1 MDEGAQ
7 VVIAGRSQASLHKA
21 AIGLG
26 APAIAADVS
35 QETDAAR
42 LARETAARFGGV
54 DILVNNAGVTG
65 QVANAEDLD
74 MVEAISKFQSQQTG
88 YDTALKSYAMV
99 QKLSLFQY
107 IQA

>member
-1 MDEGAQ
+1 MQALRDVDSSLGRLQSQRALAGETLERIDGVENRLSALKLGAQ
-7 VVIAGRSQASLHKA
+7 TERS
-21 AIGLG
+21 
-26 APAIAADVS
+26 
-35 QETDAAR
+35 
-42 LARETAARFGGV
+42 
-54 DILVNNAGVTG
+54 
-65 QVANAEDLD
+65 NAEDLD